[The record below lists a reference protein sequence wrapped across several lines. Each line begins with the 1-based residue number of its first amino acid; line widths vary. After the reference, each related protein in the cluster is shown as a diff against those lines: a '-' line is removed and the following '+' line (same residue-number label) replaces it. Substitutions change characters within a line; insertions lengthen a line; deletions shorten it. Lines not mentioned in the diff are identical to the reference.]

1 MLVAS
6 PFING
11 LCKRAREGA
20 ERLKGHAAHAENTR
34 RTAGPRRGEFGYA
47 HALWYNPPYLIAVG
61 CKERIWRSWA

>member
-1 MLVAS
+1 MLVVS

-20 ERLKGHAAHAENTR
+20 ERLKGHAAHAENPAER
-34 RTAGPRRGEFGYA
+34 QARAVANPVAR
-47 HALWYNPPYLIAVG
+47 ALWYNPPYLFAVG